1 MFRFVTTACA
11 ALALAACSS
20 GSDEVDADGDGTIS
34 NEEAQT
40 AASKV
45 RRLEAGEYKMSMELL
60 ELEDPSMKPEE
71 IEQAKQFFSAM
82 GGMAP
87 AKCMSE
93 EEANEGL
100 VGVAEGMQQGECT
113 MESLTSNEDGIKG
126 AMTCKGQNG
135 PAKVTMDTTSTG
147 TESEM
152 TMRVVEPN
160 GSGSEKT
167 VAMKVTMT
175 RTGDCTPEG

>member
-1 MFRFVTTACA
+1 MFRIATIACT

-20 GSDEVDADGDGTIS
+20 GGDDVDADGDGTIS
-34 NEEAQT
+34 TEEAQ
-40 AASKV
+40 AAAQKV
-45 RRLEAGEYKMSMELL
+45 RRLEAGEYAMSMELL
-60 ELEDPSMKPEE
+60 ELEDPAMTPEE
-71 IEQAKQFFSAM
+71 IEQAKKFISAM

-93 EEANEGL
+93 EEANEGM

-113 MESLTSNEDGIKG
+113 MESLTSNEDGMNG
-126 AMTCKGQNG
+126 TMTCKGQNG
-135 PAKVTMDTTSTG
+135 PAKVTIDSASTG

-167 VAMKVTMT
+167 VAMKITMT
-175 RTGDCTPEG
+175 RKGDCKPGQ